1 MTDDTY
7 SWATLNAAQLKYLVS
22 PTVYQLGRQLTASGK
37 VTFEDYKERYALCQV
52 EGPPGEVY
60 QVELK
65 LVGPQDVA
73 MRCSCDR
80 SAAGKICQHIV
91 AGLLAAI
98 NHRPEESEGNGA
110 TAVKRPEQNDPSQK
124 TSRLDWRSLWNQV
137 RSLAGRRGFGDQY
150 LVLSLQRK
158 SVYYNVSYYQIVPYV
173 VSAIPLVE
181 LGYGPQELQDPKVLV
196 EALGKLPAYHFKEQR
211 GPQISQLHQQR
222 FINAGL
228 ELATLVPWLM
238 LSSSSYYDFYYDD
251 SKRALKLGGVL
262 QWLATENKS
271 VPLFLGTER
280 HPARTPVTVLSGLL
294 YPCFRLRNLEDG
306 SLEVTVELP
315 DLYDSQRAPLRYQQ
329 YEIVLQNPF
338 WVLLD
343 NQFLARTTDASMIAV
358 LQELWGEMPVTV
370 PAEER
375 GEFLNAIAPLLDNE
389 LYVPDVTVLP
399 RFVDTESFVPR
410 LYLREENG
418 ELQAELRFA
427 YDDYELPYDKNG
439 SPYSLVWVSPKSLE
453 VAWLRRWPQQEEE
466 RARALAQF
474 GLKRGKPP
482 GTFLLRKRVDTVDFL
497 LKHLP
502 RLAAAGYEIYGEESI
517 RSVRVNRNRPTIAFQ
532 VSSGIDWFD
541 VAAVVKFGEVEAS
554 IKELRRALRKKERY
568 IKLADGSIGEIPEEW
583 IERLRRLFGVA
594 QVTEDEELRFDAIQ
608 VTLLD
613 QLLAEADGLQAD
625 ERFRERLERLRG
637 FQAIQEKPL
646 PQGFVGEL
654 RPYQVAGYHWLH
666 FLHDYEMGGCL
677 ADDMGLGKT
686 VQVLAFLQS
695 LREQG
700 HAQAPDLIVVPKSLL
715 VNWEREAARFTP
727 NLRVRIHAGK
737 DRAKDPGAFAEDDLV
752 ITTYGLVLR
761 DLAMLR
767 RMRFHYVVLDESQA
781 VKNPLAKRSR
791 AVRALES
798 DHRLALTGT
807 PVENNTLELWSLFAF
822 LNPGLLGSL
831 EYFRSEF
838 ANPIER
844 RKDEETANMLQRMV
858 HPFILRR
865 TKEQV
870 APELPPRTERI
881 LYTDMEPAQR
891 RLYERWRDYYR
902 GMVLGLL
909 EEEKGGSVH
918 MKILE
923 GLLRLRQIAIHPKL
937 MDKDFRGQSAKFELL
952 FETLATLREEGH
964 KVLIFSQF
972 VQALKL
978 LREHLDQ
985 AKVPYVYLD
994 GRTRKRQ
1001 ERVDQ
1006 FQNDPNIPFFLISLK
1021 AGGVGLN
1028 LTAADYVI
1036 HIDPWW
1042 NPAVERQASDRT
1054 HRIGQDK
1061 PVFVYKLITRGTVE
1075 EKILALQERKRN
1087 LVDQLISTET
1097 AFFKQ
1102 LTPDDIQLLFSQ

>member
-1 MTDDTY
+1 MATDTY
-7 SWATLNAAQLKYLVS
+7 SWADLHPIQIGQIL
-22 PTVYQLGRQLTASGK
+22 PPWIYQTALELIASGR
-37 VTFEDYKERYALCQV
+37 VRLEEYKARYARCWV
-52 EGPPGEVY
+52 ADPSGAFH

-65 LVGPQDVA
+65 LLSPQDLA
-73 MRCSCDR
+73 MRCTCDP
-80 SAAGKICQHIV
+80 SGEDEGICVHIV
-91 AGLLAAI
+91 AGLLAVVLYGA
-98 NHRPEESEGNGA
+98 EEDPDE
-110 TAVKRPEQNDPSQK
+110 TALMVEDPALLDQVQGPYQM
-124 TSRLDWRSLWNQV
+124 DWRALWDQMHSLGGQQGTGHQA
-137 RSLAGRRGFGDQY
+137 LI
-150 LVLSLQRK
+150 LSLQQERRH
-158 SVYYNVSYYQIVPYV
+158 YDLPYRIVPYV
-173 VSAIPLVE
+173 VPMLPLAE
-181 LGYGPQELQDPKVLV
+181 QGHTPKDLQDRELLEQLLPQ
-196 EALGKLPAYHFKEQR
+196 LPAHHFRELR
-211 GPQISQLHQQR
+211 GSGIRRLRQQR
-222 FINAGL
+222 FLNVGL
-228 ELATLVPWLM
+228 ELASLVSWLEP
-238 LSSSSYYDFYYDD
+238 SGSYFGFFYD
-251 SKRALKLGGVL
+251 AATTEPLKLGGVL
-262 QWLATENKS
+262 QWLATENRS
-271 VPLFLGTER
+271 VPLFLGSEQ
-280 HPARTPVTVLSGLL
+280 HPALTPVTVL
-294 YPCFRLRNLEDG
+294 PDIIHPVFRLRHLEDG
-306 SLEVTVELP
+306 SLEVVMELSNP
-315 DLYDSQRAPLRYQQ
+315 VGDAASLRYQGHQ
-329 YEIVLQNPF
+329 VVLESPL
-338 WVLLD
+338 WVLFNRQL
-343 NQFLARTTDASMIAV
+343 LARVMDLELILW
-358 LQELWGEMPVTV
+358 LQELGEMGPIIV

-375 GEFLNAIAPLLDNE
+375 DDFLLAIAPLLDEGTYFPDITIRSE
-389 LYVPDVTVLP
+389 LIKAAT
-399 RFVDTESFVPR
+399 FVPR
-410 LYLREENG
+410 LYLRERGGKLE
-418 ELQAELRFA
+418 ADLRFA
-427 YDDYELPYDKNG
+427 YDDHELPYDKTK
-439 SPYSLVWVSPKSLE
+439 PAYSLVWAAPERLE
-453 VAWLRRWPQQEEE
+453 VGWLRRWPHREEE
-466 RARALAQF
+466 HFRALSRF
-474 GLKRGKPP
+474 GLKRDKPP
-482 GTFLLRKRVDTVDFL
+482 GRFVLRKRVDAVDFL

-517 RSVRVNRNRPTIAFQ
+517 RSVRVNRHRPTISFQ

-554 IKELRRALRKKERY
+554 IKELRQALRRKERY

-583 IERLRRLFGVA
+583 VERFRRLFGMA
-594 QVTEDEELRFDAIQ
+594 QVTEEENLRFDATQI
-608 VTLLD
+608 TLLD
-613 QLLAEADGLQAD
+613 QLLAEADDVQAD
-625 ERFRERLERLRG
+625 EGFQERLERLRS

-700 HAQAPDLIVVPKSLL
+700 HPQAPDLIVVPKSLL

-727 NLRVRIHAGK
+727 RLRVRIHAGK
-737 DRAKDPGAFAEDDLV
+737 ERAKEPEAFGDDDLV

-761 DLAMLR
+761 DLPMLR
-767 RMRFHYVVLDESQA
+767 QVRFHYVVLDESQA
-781 VKNPLAKRSR
+781 VKNPMAKQAR

-831 EYFRSEF
+831 EFFRSEF

-844 RKDEETANMLQRMV
+844 HKDEETASMLQRMV

-891 RLYERWRDYYR
+891 RLYERWRDHYR

-923 GLLRLRQIAIHPKL
+923 GLLRLRQIAIHPRL
-937 MDKDFRGQSAKFELL
+937 VDEGFRGQSAKFALL
-952 FETLATLREEGH
+952 FETLETLREEGH
-964 KVLIFSQF
+964 KVLVFSQF

-978 LREHLDQ
+978 LRDHLDQ
-985 AKVPYVYLD
+985 ARIPYVYLD

-1001 ERVDQ
+1001 ERVDR
-1006 FQNDPNIPFFLISLK
+1006 FQNDPSIPFFLISLK

-1087 LVDQLISTET
+1087 LVEQLISTEA